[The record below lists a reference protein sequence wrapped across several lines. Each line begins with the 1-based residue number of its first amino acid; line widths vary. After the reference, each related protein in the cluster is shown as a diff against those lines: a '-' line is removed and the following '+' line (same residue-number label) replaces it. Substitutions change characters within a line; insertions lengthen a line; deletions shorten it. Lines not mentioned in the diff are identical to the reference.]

1 MFCHKSNHH
10 GAYSII
16 SSKPI
21 VSKKNNNKKT
31 LIIKPMGGGS
41 RDIIKGMTVKSLKF
55 KINNKNYPTNNP
67 YVKLKGKQT
76 QWTWSPFF
84 NLNLTRLSSSLHP
97 NSIMISWNYLIQNY
111 ITFGYILTLPYVRNS
126 KVSLKTQFYILDIV
140 KFQLISSTLWWF
152 FFITTQKY
160 Q

>member
-1 MFCHKSNHH
+1 MFCHNSNRH

-76 QWTWSPFF
+76 Q
-84 NLNLTRLSSSLHP
+84 
-97 NSIMISWNYLIQNY
+97 
-111 ITFGYILTLPYVRNS
+111 
-126 KVSLKTQFYILDIV
+126 
-140 KFQLISSTLWWF
+140 
-152 FFITTQKY
+152 
-160 Q
+160 